1 MLTIVVEL
9 LHNLKLLCD
18 LCEPAAS
25 HAILSMCLV
34 FQRKKYRVTLNR
46 VFACQGVIYTPV
58 VFEMRVLV

>member
-1 MLTIVVEL
+1 MRSIVVEL

-25 HAILSMCLV
+25 YEILRMCLV
-34 FQRKKYRVTLNR
+34 FQKKISCDVKQS
-46 VFACQGVIYTPV
+46 FACQGVIYTPV